1 MKAYYYKFQT
11 PIGNMYIGF
20 TSKGI
25 VKLNLPG
32 ENEDEMLDFLKK
44 YFDDIVELEENK
56 ADYHK
61 EILSY
66 LDGDL
71 KEFSVPID
79 LCGTSFQKEVWNE
92 LLKIPYGMT
101 KTYKD
106 VAIALGTEKL
116 SRAVGNGC
124 NRNPIPII
132 VPCHRVVGK
141 NFNLTGYRGGLSLKK
156 KFLEI
161 EGTKF

>member
-1 MKAYYYKFQT
+1 MKGYYYKFQT
-11 PIGNMYIGF
+11 PIGTMYIGF

-32 ENEDEMLDFLKK
+32 ENEAEMLDFLKK
-44 YFDDIVELEENK
+44 YFDDIIELEEDKN
-56 ADYHK
+56 DYHK

-66 LDGDL
+66 LEGDL
-71 KEFSVPID
+71 KEFSLPID
-79 LCGTSFQKEVWNE
+79 LYGTSFQKKVWKE

-101 KTYKD
+101 KTYKE
-106 VAIALGTEKL
+106 VAAALGNEKS

-124 NRNPIPII
+124 NKNPIPII

-141 NFNLTGYRGGLSLKK
+141 SFNLTGYRGGLSLKK
-156 KFLEI
+156 KLLEI
-161 EGTKF
+161 EGIKF